1 MSSRL
6 ARAVMASSGSPK
18 ACLLRKSRSSQT
30 HVLLT
35 NLQPLNKVLPP
46 HPPLRQASD
55 SIHSLALVRGANH
68 IAMSSAS
75 KSFASLAVKRHQ
87 YFAKLR
93 DTITGLLLRFAA
105 EDHYIFLS
113 LITDTPNTAV
123 SPSSTPTTPTP
134 SSVRPARAY
143 AKNISETYAL
153 KLQHGDFTIDVQDR
167 AVTES
172 YRILAASKHKAYWF
186 IADNTPPSSFEVTV
200 PYFPFFHP
208 KDDLAITTVIGE
220 QHCHTYSVLDLTHPA
235 LTLDYQPWVITR
247 GPLRYLE
254 PAKTRRMSDA
264 SPSPSPTKVSRSSSA
279 FSSSVVARTSHS
291 ASSSFLSQGVI
302 DVSDTDD
309 DVSAL
314 ASSQDP
320 FLIPTPTPRKTT
332 PTPRKMTPWPLKYTV
347 DMDLG
352 FSAMDKHSGVA
363 IDAFTDAFPK
373 SKFASTTYYAHRKAW
388 THLDAGA
395 IADRVKIGRAPGG
408 EWKPLYKSYIPTVD
422 IVQEILKFFYKKS
435 HPSRQNLA
443 TALAAVDQENIV
455 IDWAYVCQEPA
466 ANSEERATD
475 NYIQQLFHANTVSLP
490 EGLVLPELIARSTIQ
505 PPLRKHVVPVI
516 DSEKWSTKDWNIY
529 KLWKFI
535 LRDSRRPSVVNLPR
549 VLAIDETDLYEDNGS
564 GPTSMHR
571 FNKLRVHLY
580 TQEPD
585 AAHLDKDQEIPA
597 DAGLVMAK
605 TKTVL
610 EDLFSIWRPSNST
623 SPFTVSYA
631 LPGFGTDPVLL
642 YTFDRG
648 LHTADDNFPASA
660 WAQAQWS
667 PALKTHRSD
676 HYLPILGPPD
686 ALRILFYFQIYEL
699 PASTATPVTTPVV
712 VPPVILAPSIGPP
725 PPAPAPAPATSI
737 LTKGQAR
744 ANQKAA
750 AATAWMLAKYGGRTA
765 LQQLRQTAMLEPGE
779 PDSASAASDTA
790 KSQKKGKQSCSV
802 IVEWAACVG
811 DIIKKHQHQSYPA
824 ELNLQGKFTQKSFED
839 LFGRLSPWINTACEI
854 DTLMKHKEMKY
865 SVAAFANLMESI
877 EDPNAEPVGLS
888 RFLAYLKTQEPDIE

>member
-6 ARAVMASSGSPK
+6 ARAVMDSSGSPK
-18 ACLLRKSRSSQT
+18 ACLPWKSRSSQT

-55 SIHSLALVRGANH
+55 SNHSLALVRGANRN
-68 IAMSSAS
+68 AMSSAS

-93 DTITGLLLRFAA
+93 DTITGRLLCFAT

-113 LITDTPNTAV
+113 LITDTASPLNTTV

-134 SSVRPARAY
+134 TSVRPARAY

-172 YRILAASKHKAYWF
+172 YRILSASKHKAYWF

-279 FSSSVVARTSHS
+279 FSSSAVARTSRS

-302 DVSDTDD
+302 DISDTDD
-309 DVSAL
+309 DVSTL

-320 FLIPTPTPRKTT
+320 FSTPTPTPRKT
-332 PTPRKMTPWPLKYTV
+332 TPWPLKYTV

-475 NYIQQLFHANTVSLP
+475 NYIQQLFHAHTVSLP
-490 EGLVLPELIARSTIQ
+490 EGLVLPELIAPSTIQ
-505 PPLRKHVVPVI
+505 LPPRKHVVPVI

-549 VLAIDETDLYEDNGS
+549 VLAIDETDHYEDNGS

-642 YTFDRG
+642 YTFVRG

-725 PPAPAPAPATSI
+725 APAPSI

-824 ELNLQGKFTQKSFED
+824 ELNIQGKFTQKSFED

-854 DTLMKHKEMKY
+854 DTLMKHKEMEY
-865 SVAAFANLMESI
+865 SAAAFANLMESI
-877 EDPNAEPVGLS
+877 EDPHAEPVGLS
-888 RFLAYLKTQEPDIE
+888 RFLAYLKTQEPDNIE